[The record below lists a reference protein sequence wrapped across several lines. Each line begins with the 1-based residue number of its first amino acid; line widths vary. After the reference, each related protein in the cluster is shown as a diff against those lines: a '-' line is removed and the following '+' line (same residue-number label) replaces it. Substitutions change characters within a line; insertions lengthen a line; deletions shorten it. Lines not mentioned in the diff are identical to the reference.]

1 MVNDS
6 FIKKKSYY
14 EDIFDLLTIE
24 EALRIKNDSPSS
36 DISYSDKF
44 PTETIKAMRTT
55 VNELLLFF
63 YLGERVKKKK
73 LYLERVMSEDK
84 EKQQFYDSKF
94 EPNHVLCPYCESP
107 VHLIDKTL
115 DDFSSS
121 QLQVIF
127 MYECIGCK
135 KRSCFFPDGKLK
147 TFPPDECSNCKSNDI
162 LEKSVQ
168 TPRKTTITS
177 KCNSCG
183 HISETIYDL
192 DELEQSRAEREKYKN
207 SLFMSYRS
215 EFCLDENSKEYKSYI
230 HSLSSLETMKKLTAE
245 FEGNSHDPVIPLIKS
260 ISIKTVIQLEDI
272 INKSIKNKGYDR
284 LVLGVPV
291 IDKDVIIQF
300 TLYDVKGRPE
310 LESTYELKR
319 IIKKALTDTN
329 WRLMSEGIT
338 YNLGILS
345 GRLRGY
351 QGEKSIYELARQKYK
366 KQTKS
371 SFSAMQDQV

>member
-36 DISYSDKF
+36 DNSYSDKF

-121 QLQVIF
+121 QMQVIF

-207 SLFMSYRS
+207 SLFMSYR
-215 EFCLDENSKEYKSYI
+215 LDMIQFISNKIHTNHKEYEMVAKDFLSKGIFNKSEYKL
-230 HSLSSLETMKKLTAE
+230 SLKPLFNLSSSEITSALNRINQEMDESAEQFYKDNKK
-245 FEGNSHDPVIPLIKS
+245 D
-260 ISIKTVIQLEDI
+260 D
-272 INKSIKNKGYDR
+272 
-284 LVLGVPV
+284 
-291 IDKDVIIQF
+291 
-300 TLYDVKGRPE
+300 
-310 LESTYELKR
+310 YEL
-319 IIKKALTDTN
+319 
-329 WRLMSEGIT
+329 
-338 YNLGILS
+338 
-345 GRLRGY
+345 
-351 QGEKSIYELARQKYK
+351 
-366 KQTKS
+366 
-371 SFSAMQDQV
+371 

>member
-1 MVNDS
+1 MVKNC
-6 FIKKKSYY
+6 FIKETNYY

-24 EALRIKNDSPSS
+24 EALRIKNDSPST
-36 DISYSDKF
+36 DNTYTDKF
-44 PTETIKAMRTT
+44 PPDRIKVMRKT

-73 LYLERVMSEDK
+73 QYLERVMQEDRD
-84 EKQQFYDSKF
+84 KQDFYDSKL
-94 EPNHVLCPYCESP
+94 EPSNIFCPYCKSL
-107 VHLIDKTL
+107 VNLIDKTL
-115 DDFSSS
+115 DDYSSPKM
-121 QLQVIF
+121 QIIF
-127 MYECIGCK
+127 MYECTVCK
-135 KRSCFFPDGKLK
+135 KRSCFFSDGKMK
-147 TFPPDECSNCKSNDI
+147 QFPPDTCSKCNSTDVT
-162 LEKSVQ
+162 EDSVQ
-168 TPRKTTITS
+168 TPRKTTINT

-192 DELEQSRAEREKYKN
+192 DELEESRSEREKYKN
-207 SLFMSYRS
+207 MMFMSYRS

-230 HSLSSLETMKKLTAE
+230 HSLNSLETMKKLTAE

-284 LVLGVPV
+284 FVFGVPV

-300 TLYDVKGRPE
+300 TLYDIKGRPE
-310 LESTYELKR
+310 LESTYEIKR
-319 IIKKALTDTN
+319 IINKALIDTN
-329 WRLMSEGIT
+329 WRLMSEGIA

-371 SFSAMQDQV
+371 